1 MPMFLGFFTYGRIR
15 QKVRNSKTLK
25 KISKI
30 TSEVITGAVVR
41 FLMACFSVWVRF
53 LDSDKAPAEFSVFQ
67 SW

>member
-1 MPMFLGFFTYGRIR
+1 MEELDKKSEI
-15 QKVRNSKTLK
+15 QKHLK